1 VKDIYPRLDTLPH
14 SWLTDPEDQP
24 EYLDVPGV
32 TLDEGADLGSM
43 LCDVQVRRGLGSAV
57 AVVHHESGLS
67 LTFAELSSV
76 TDRAAAAFAA
86 LGIRPGDRVALRGGN
101 CPELVIAAIATWKI
115 GAVVTLI
122 PPLARASE
130 VEFFLDDTQPRLL
143 VLMQPES
150 AEIHAVFGR
159 VPGLTVV
166 SFDGWD
172 ALLSGAGPRPVVET
186 DLDRV
191 AIVWHTGGTTGRPKG
206 CYHTQRRFLL
216 GGLSLGMATGAA
228 PGQRWSAAAPMG
240 HALGFIHSTNFTL
253 LNGVTL
259 VVVSGFA
266 KPAVMLEALARHEV
280 TQFTAIAA
288 SWARLLEALD
298 AGEGPSPFALTRGYA
313 MWQSS
318 SAAEVAAGW
327 RRRGVELLNNFGSTA
342 FAAWVLVPPTDRP
355 VPQASLGQPAPG
367 YEVVAIDP
375 DLSAGLRPVL
385 TGEPGR
391 MAVRGPTGLTYWRLP
406 DKQHTDVQFGYSL
419 QDDLIRFD
427 SGGLADY
434 LGRTDFMISTAGHK
448 IAPVEVETVLS
459 SHPAVREAVVFGLPD
474 ATRQEMVAAFVV
486 LNQGFVASG
495 VLRRELQDYVKSRL
509 VPYKYPR
516 RLDFI
521 DAVPRDSVGKV
532 QPRILKELVLA
543 ADSTAGNSA
552 AAESAAADSAAADSE
567 KNKDTR

>member
-1 VKDIYPRLDTLPH
+1 MKDVYPRLDTLPPE
-14 SWLTDPEDQP
+14 WLTPPEDQP
-24 EYLDVPGV
+24 DYLSVPGV
-32 TLDEGADLGSM
+32 TLDEGTDLGAM
-43 LCDVQVRRGLGSAV
+43 LCDVQVRHGLGGA
-57 AVVHHESGLS
+57 AAIVHHEAGRS
-67 LTFAELSSV
+67 LTFGELAAVS
-76 TDRAAAAFAA
+76 DRAAAGFSS

-122 PPLARASE
+122 PPLARAAE
-130 VEFFLDDTQPRLL
+130 VEFFLADTQPRLL
-143 VLMQPES
+143 VLMQPEGD
-150 AEIHAVFGR
+150 EVGAVLDQ
-159 VPGLTVV
+159 VPGLSVV
-166 SFDGWD
+166 SVSHSRPGALAWD
-172 ALLSGAGPRPVVET
+172 ALLESAGPRPDVPA

-216 GGLSLGMATGAA
+216 GGLSLGMAAGAA
-228 PGQRWSAAAPMG
+228 PGQRWAAAAPMG

-259 VVVSGFA
+259 VVVSDFT

-288 SWARLLEALD
+288 SWAGLLEALE
-298 AGEGPSPFALTRGYA
+298 AGQAPEPAALTRGFA

-318 SAAEVAAGW
+318 SASEVASGW

-342 FAAWVLVPPTDRP
+342 FATWVLVPPLDRP
-355 VPQASLGQPAPG
+355 VPQASLGRPAPG
-367 YEVVAIDP
+367 YEVQAIDP
-375 DLSAGLRPVL
+375 DLSQGPRPVAA
-385 TGEPGR
+385 GEPGR
-391 MAVRGPTGLTYWRLP
+391 MAVRGPTGLTYWRRP
-406 DKQHTDVQFGYSL
+406 AKQRTDVQFGRSL

-427 SGGLADY
+427 DGGLADY
-434 LGRTDFMISTAGHK
+434 LGRTDFMISTAGYK

-474 ATRQEMVAAFVV
+474 ATRRETVAAFVV
-486 LNQGFVASG
+486 LNQGFTRSDG
-495 VLRRELQDYVKSRL
+495 LRRELQEHVKSRL
-509 VPYKYPR
+509 APYKYPR

-521 DAVPRDSVGKV
+521 DAIPRDSVGKV

-543 ADSTAGNSA
+543 ADSDPKEPA
-552 AAESAAADSAAADSE
+552 
-567 KNKDTR
+567 

>member
-1 VKDIYPRLDTLPH
+1 MKDIYPRLDTLPPE
-14 SWLTDPEDQP
+14 WLTPPQDQP
-24 EYLDVPGV
+24 DYLGIPGV
-32 TLDEGADLGSM
+32 SLDEGTDLGSM
-43 LCDVQVRRGLGSAV
+43 LCDVQVRSGLGGAV
-57 AVVHHESGLS
+57 AIVHHETGRSV
-67 LTFAELSSV
+67 TFGELAAV
-76 TDRAAAAFAA
+76 TDRAAASFAA

-122 PPLARASE
+122 PPLARAAE
-130 VEFFLDDTQPRLL
+130 VEFFLADTQPRLL
-143 VLMQPES
+143 ILMQQEGD
-150 AEIHAVFGR
+150 EVGAVLGR
-159 VPGLTVV
+159 VAGLSVV
-166 SFDGWD
+166 SVAVARPGALDWD
-172 ALLSGAGPRPVVET
+172 ALLAAAGPRPLVPA

-216 GGLSLGMATGAA
+216 GGLSLGMAAGAA
-228 PGQRWSAAAPMG
+228 PGQRWAAAAPMG

-259 VVVSGFA
+259 VVVSDFA

-288 SWARLLEALD
+288 SWAGLLEALE
-298 AGEGPSPFALTRGYA
+298 AGAPPEPAALTRGFA

-318 SAAEVAAGW
+318 SASEVADGW
-327 RRRGVELLNNFGSTA
+327 RRRGIELLNNFGSTA
-342 FAAWVLVPPTDRP
+342 FATWVLVPPAGRP
-355 VPQASLGQPAPG
+355 VPQASLGRPAPG
-367 YEVVAIDP
+367 YEVLAIDP
-375 DLSAGLRPVL
+375 DLSRGLRPVP

-406 DKQHTDVQFGYSL
+406 DKQRTDVAFGRSL
-419 QDDLIRFD
+419 QDDLIRFGD
-427 SGGLADY
+427 DGLADY

-474 ATRQEMVAAFVV
+474 ATRRETVAAFVV
-486 LNQGFVASG
+486 LNQGFGQSDG
-495 VLRRELQDYVKSRL
+495 LRRELQDYVKSRL
-509 VPYKYPR
+509 APYKYPR

-521 DAVPRDSVGKV
+521 DAIPRDSVGKV

-543 ADSTAGNSA
+543 ADPD
-552 AAESAAADSAAADSE
+552 DSKDS
-567 KNKDTR
+567 R

>member
-1 VKDIYPRLDTLPH
+1 MKDIYPRLDTLPH
-14 SWLTDPEDQP
+14 SWLTAPQDQP
-24 EYLDVPGV
+24 DYLDVPGV
-32 TLDEGADLGSM
+32 TLDEGCDLGSM
-43 LCDVQVRRGLGSAV
+43 LCDAQVRNGLGSAV
-57 AVVHHESGLS
+57 AMVHHETGRS
-67 LTFAELSSV
+67 LTFGELASA
-76 TDRAAAAFAA
+76 TDRAAAGFAA

-122 PPLARASE
+122 PPLARTPE
-130 VEFFLDDTQPRLL
+130 VSFFLEDTQPRLL
-143 VLMQPES
+143 VLLQPEGDEVS
-150 AEIHAVFGR
+150 AVFER
-159 VPGLTVV
+159 VPGLTVLRA
-166 SFDGWD
+166 DAWD
-172 ALLSGAGPRPVVET
+172 ALLSGAGPRPLVET

-228 PGQRWSAAAPMG
+228 PGQRWAAAAPMG

-259 VVVSGFA
+259 VVVSDFA
-266 KPAVMLEALARHEV
+266 KPAVMLAALAQHQV

-288 SWARLLEALD
+288 TWASLLSVLD
-298 AGEGPSPFALTRGYA
+298 AGGGPSPAALTRGFA

-318 SAAEVAAGW
+318 SAADVAAGW
-327 RRRGVELLNNFGSTA
+327 RRRGIELLNNFGSTA
-342 FAAWVLVPPTDRP
+342 FATWVLVPPTDRP
-355 VPQASLGQPAPG
+355 VPQASLGRPAPG
-367 YEVVAIDP
+367 YKVLAIEP
-375 DLSAGLRPVL
+375 ELRAGLRPVL
-385 TGEPGR
+385 AGEPGR

-406 DKQHTDVQFGYSL
+406 GKQHTDVQFGWSL
-419 QDDLIRFD
+419 QDDLIRFG

-448 IAPVEVETVLS
+448 IAPAEVETALS

-474 ATRQEMVAAFVV
+474 STRQEMVAAFVV

-495 VLRRELQDYVKSRL
+495 VLRSELQDYVKARL
-509 VPYKYPR
+509 APYKYPR

-521 DAVPRDSVGKV
+521 DAIPRDSVGKV
-532 QPRILKELVLA
+532 QPRILKELVLNA
-543 ADSTAGNSA
+543 ELGKDS
-552 AAESAAADSAAADSE
+552 
-567 KNKDTR
+567 

>member
-1 VKDIYPRLDTLPH
+1 MRDVYPRLDTLPH
-14 SWLTDPEDQP
+14 SWLTAPEDQP
-24 EYLDVPGV
+24 DYLPVPGV
-32 TLDEGADLGSM
+32 TLDEGTDLGSM
-43 LCDVQVRRGLGSAV
+43 LCDVQVLNGLGDAV
-57 AVVHHESGLS
+57 AIVHHESGRS
-67 LTFAELSSV
+67 LTFAELSAV
-76 TDRAAAAFAA
+76 TDRTAAGFAA
-86 LGIRPGDRVALRGGN
+86 LGIGPGDRVALRGGN

-122 PPLARASE
+122 PPLARAPE

-143 VLMQPES
+143 VLMQPEGD
-150 AEIHAVFGR
+150 EVGAVLDR

-166 SFDGWD
+166 ATAPDAAPAFAPGALGWD
-172 ALLSGAGPRPVVET
+172 ALLSGAGPRPLVET

-228 PGQRWSAAAPMG
+228 AGQRWSAAAPMG

-266 KPAVMLEALARHEV
+266 QPAVMLEALARHEV

-288 SWARLLEALD
+288 TWADLLEALE
-298 AGEGPSPFALTRGYA
+298 AGQGPEPAALTRGFA

-318 SAAEVAAGW
+318 SASEVATGW
-327 RRRGVELLNNFGSTA
+327 GRRGVEVLNNFGSTA
-342 FAAWVLVPPTDRP
+342 FATWVLVPPTGRP
-355 VPQASLGQPAPG
+355 VPQASLGQPVPG
-367 YEVVAIDP
+367 YEVVAVDP
-375 DLSAGLRPVL
+375 DLSQGPRPMPA
-385 TGEPGR
+385 GEPGR

-406 DKQHTDVQFGYSL
+406 GKQHTDVQFGYSL

-427 SGGLADY
+427 SSGLADY

-459 SHPAVREAVVFGLPD
+459 GHPAVREAVVFGLPD

-495 VLRRELQDYVKSRL
+495 VLRGELQDYVKSRL
-509 VPYKYPR
+509 APYKYPR

-543 ADSTAGNSA
+543 ADS
-552 AAESAAADSAAADSE
+552 E

>member
-1 VKDIYPRLDTLPH
+1 MRDVYPRLDTLPH
-14 SWLTDPEDQP
+14 SWLTAPEDQP
-24 EYLDVPGV
+24 DYLPVPGV
-32 TLDEGADLGSM
+32 TLDEGIDLGSM
-43 LCDVQVRRGLGSAV
+43 MCDVQVRRGLGSSV
-57 AVVHHESGLS
+57 AIVHHESGRS
-67 LTFAELSSV
+67 LTFGELSAV
-76 TDRAAAAFAA
+76 TDRAAAGFAT
-86 LGIRPGDRVALRGGN
+86 LGIRAGDRVALRGGN

-122 PPLARASE
+122 PPLARAAD
-130 VEFFLDDTQPRLL
+130 VEFFLEDTEPRLV
-143 VLMQPES
+143 VLMQPEGD
-150 AEIHAVFGR
+150 EVWAVLDG

-166 SFDGWD
+166 SSVTGQRPGAVVWD
-172 ALLSGAGPRPVVET
+172 FLFSGTGPRPLVEA

-228 PGQRWSAAAPMG
+228 PGQRWAAAAPMG
-240 HALGFIHSTNFTL
+240 HALGFIHGTNFTL

-266 KPAVMLEALARHEV
+266 RPAVMLEALARHEV

-288 SWARLLEALD
+288 TWAGLLEALD
-298 AGEGPSPFALTRGYA
+298 AGEGPEPTALRRGFA

-318 SAAEVAAGW
+318 SAAQVADGW
-327 RRRGVELLNNFGSTA
+327 RRRGIELLNNFGSTA
-342 FAAWVLVPPTDRP
+342 FATWVLVPPVSPVPSAGRP
-355 VPQASLGQPAPG
+355 VPQASLGRPAPG
-367 YEVVAIDP
+367 YEVLAIDP
-375 DLSAGLRPVL
+375 DLSQGPRPVVA
-385 TGEPGR
+385 GDPGR

-406 DKQHTDVQFGYSL
+406 GKQHTDVQFGCSL

-427 SGGLADY
+427 EDGLADY

-448 IAPVEVETVLS
+448 IAPVEVETALV

-495 VLRRELQDYVKSRL
+495 VLRGELQDYVKSRL
-509 VPYKYPR
+509 APYKYPR

-521 DAVPRDSVGKV
+521 DAIPRDSVGKV
-532 QPRILKELVLA
+532 QPRILKELVLN
-543 ADSTAGNSA
+543 ADSSQ
-552 AAESAAADSAAADSE
+552 S
-567 KNKDTR
+567 KDT